1 MSKIEDGFK
10 IMRNQIIRNKKPAS
24 HKPDSVPP
32 TGG

>member
-1 MSKIEDGFK
+1 MSKLKMALKLCEIKLLET
-10 IMRNQIIRNKKPAS
+10 KPAS